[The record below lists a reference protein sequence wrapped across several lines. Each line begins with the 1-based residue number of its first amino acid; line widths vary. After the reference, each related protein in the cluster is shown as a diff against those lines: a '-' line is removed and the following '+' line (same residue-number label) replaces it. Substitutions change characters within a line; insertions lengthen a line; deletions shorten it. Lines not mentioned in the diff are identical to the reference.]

1 MINVFVKTV
10 YWLYINVY
18 YFNKYFIRMMWFVA
32 EVSESSVWN
41 AAKFGIYLDELHEP
55 CSSTVPDLLKKIYN
69 SLPSH
74 SSVLLNVHSS
84 TSEIYGKWN
93 INGTVSVL
101 QYCVLLYTIVY
112 YYNGLERYE
121 QFLQVGRLYRALILL
136 GLALCL
142 PSASVSSVM
151 LYKYFLLIFLWHSLP
166 FSELSLVGLALDVVD

>member
-1 MINVFVKTV
+1 MYLLKLFIDYILTCTILINISLEWCGLLLKCLNPRCEMLPSLV
-10 YWLYINVY
+10 
-18 YFNKYFIRMMWFVA
+18 
-32 EVSESSVWN
+32 
-41 AAKFGIYLDELHEP
+41 YLDELHEP
-55 CSSTVPDLLKKIYN
+55 CSSTVPDLLKKIHN

-136 GLALCL
+136 GLAL
-142 PSASVSSVM
+142 SSERLCV
-151 LYKYFLLIFLWHSLP
+151 FGDAI
-166 FSELSLVGLALDVVD
+166 